1 MRARAA
7 GKKKHRKKWS
17 HVILMLSELCRCLW
31 VNAGARWTRRMWF
44 PASVMLAARCAAETG
59 AGLWN
64 RTLCQGCRRAGVPE
78 TSANPG
84 YSLYTDWYVFS
95 SASAGCFF
103 LRFFYCFLF
112 FPLLLLLLHAV
123 YSGPGCRV
131 GDAVTRDIL
140 WFGGDVLATIE
151 LIKNK

>member
-112 FPLLLLLLHAV
+112 FPFFSSSCTQYIVDL
-123 YSGPGCRV
+123 
-131 GDAVTRDIL
+131 DAVWAMQSQGIYCD
-140 WFGGDVLATIE
+140 LAE
-151 LIKNK
+151 MC